1 MEGNERLAAL
11 FREAGLLRSDGSGRK
26 AIARAVGEQA
36 GRTFNHTYV
45 GRWLDGM
52 VPRDVAVQRAI
63 AAAIGKRLGRSVG
76 LDECGFT
83 ASETIAAD
91 LGLAYPSTVSGAV
104 TAAAGLWQADL
115 ANVQALL
122 TAPANVGAW
131 NDASL
136 SWLVSDTSD
145 ERRIQEG
152 GRRVGPA
159 DIEGVRSTTEMFDRL
174 DGRHGGGHARRALI
188 EFLRTD
194 LAALLRGSY
203 TGDVG
208 CELFK
213 VASQS
218 TLLGAWM
225 SYDAGLHGLAQRY
238 FVQALKLA
246 EAAGDRLLAA
256 GVLDAMSHQ
265 ANFLGNHREAANLAR
280 AARMG
285 TTGVGSACSAAHFY
299 AMEARALAMAGDAS
313 GCDKAMAGAVQE
325 FERRKPE
332 DDPADWFAYFDDA
345 ELAAELGHCNRDLGR
360 AVDASVYAA
369 QSIGANGE
377 YVRSDFFVTMVL
389 ADAYLGQG
397 EVGQA
402 CEAALTALRIGER
415 LKSARCSAYVSS
427 FRQRLTSL
435 GPIRETR
442 GFLDEVSGARLWTG
456 IPQPL

>member
-1 MEGNERLAAL
+1 
-11 FREAGLLRSDGSGRK
+11 LRPPSASDSGDGS
-26 AIARAVGEQA
+26 
-36 GRTFNHTYV
+36 
-45 GRWLDGM
+45 
-52 VPRDVAVQRAI
+52 
-63 AAAIGKRLGRSVG
+63 G

-83 ASETIAAD
+83 VSETIAAD

-122 TAPANVGAW
+122 TAPVNVAAW
-131 NDASL
+131 NEASL
-136 SWLVSDTSD
+136 SWLVSATSD

-152 GRRVGPA
+152 GRRVGPV
-159 DIEGVRSTTEMFDRL
+159 DVEGVRSTTEMFD
-174 DGRHGGGHARRALI
+174 
-188 EFLRTD
+188 
-194 LAALLRGSY
+194 
-203 TGDVG
+203 
-208 CELFK
+208 
-213 VASQS
+213 
-218 TLLGAWM
+218 LGAWM

-265 ANFLGNHREAANLAR
+265 ANFLGNHREAANPAR
-280 AARMG
+280 TARMG
-285 TTGVGSACSAAHFY
+285 TAGVGSACSAAHVY

-313 GCDKAMAGAVQE
+313 GCDKAMVGAVQE
-325 FERRKPE
+325 FERRKPD

-360 AVDASVYAA
+360 AVDASVYAS

-397 EVGQA
+397 EVEQA
-402 CEAALTALRIGER
+402 CDAALMALKIGEQ
-415 LKSARCSAYVSS
+415 LKSARRNRSS
-427 FRQRLTSL
+427 PRCWARTPLVL
-435 GPIRETR
+435 P
-442 GFLDEVSGARLWTG
+442 DVSG
-456 IPQPL
+456 

>member
-1 MEGNERLAAL
+1 
-11 FREAGLLRSDGSGRK
+11 
-26 AIARAVGEQA
+26 VGEQA
-36 GRTFNHTYV
+36 GRTFTHTYV
-45 GRWLDGM
+45 GRWLDGV
-52 VPRDVAVQRAI
+52 VPREVGIQRAI
-63 AAAIGKRLGRSVG
+63 AAAIGKRLGRPVG

-91 LGLAYPSTVSGAV
+91 LGLAYPTSVTGAV

-122 TAPANVGAW
+122 TAPANVAAW
-131 NDASL
+131 NAASL
-136 SWLVSDTSD
+136 SWLVSDTAD
-145 ERRIQEG
+145 ERRVQEG

-203 TGDVG
+203 NGTVG

-213 VASQS
+213 VAAQS

-225 SYDAGLHGLAQRY
+225 SYDAGLYGLAQRY

-246 EAAGDRLLAA
+246 DAAGDRLLAA

-285 TTGVGSACSAAHFY
+285 TAGVGSACSAAHFY

-325 FERRKPE
+325 FERCKPE

-360 AVDASVYAA
+360 AVDASVYAT

-397 EVGQA
+397 EIEQA
-402 CEAALTALRIGER
+402 CNAALTALRIGGN
-415 LKSARCSAYVSS
+415 LKSARCTAYVSS
-427 FRQRLTSL
+427 FRKRLMSM
-435 GPIRETR
+435 GPMIATR
-442 GFLDEVSGARLWTG
+442 SFLEEVASARLSTMD
-456 IPQPL
+456 I